1 VASATG
7 RLDRWERRLQ
17 IQMRLAPY
25 ALLAVSL
32 GLYWLTVDAVWTG
45 RLEVLGLSALAAAW
59 MRFFQPAR
67 PSRVPDAAWQ
77 AVYIAGLVAAVAV
90 LGSHAVWFTTFFGFT
105 GFLHSWWFLKGP
117 WKFAG
122 VTATAAVSVATY
134 TGFPPGSAAE
144 GFTFVLFTAAIT
156 GLVALFS
163 FVGDVTTE
171 RSAERKRTVE
181 RLEAALAENAGLH
194 AQLLVQAREAGVM
207 DERQRIAAD
216 IHDTLAQGLAG
227 IIAQLQAA
235 PEEPDWQPRVEK
247 ALRLARANLA
257 EARRTVHAVGPSQLE
272 AAALPEAL
280 ETVTDQWS
288 DLHGIP
294 VAVSVTGTFRPMD
307 PDVEGTLLRVAQ
319 ESLANAG
326 KHAGAG
332 RIGITLSYIGDVVAL
347 DVLDDGRGFD
357 PDRVSDGGGF
367 GLDGMRRRVER
378 LGGTFAVESAPG
390 EGTAVSATVPALER
404 DGSATEAATEN
415 EAEGAQA

>member
-1 VASATG
+1 MASASG

-17 IQMRLAPY
+17 TQMRLAPY

-32 GLYWLTVDAVWTG
+32 LLYWLTVDADWTG
-45 RLEVLGLSALAAAW
+45 RLEVLGVCTLAAAW
-59 MRFFQPAR
+59 MRYFQGLK
-67 PSRVPDAAWQ
+67 PSRVPDGAWQ
-77 AVYIAGLVAAVAV
+77 GAYLAGLITAIAA

-117 WKFAG
+117 WRFAG

-134 TGFPPGSAAE
+134 TGFPPGDATEA
-144 GFTFVLFTAAIT
+144 FAFVLFTAAIA

-163 FVGDVTTE
+163 FVGDVTSE
-171 RSAERKRTVE
+171 RSAERKRTVD

-207 DERQRIAAD
+207 DERQRIAGD
-216 IHDTLAQGLAG
+216 LHDTLAQGLAG

-235 PEEPDWQPRVEK
+235 PEEPDWRPRVDK
-247 ALRLARANLA
+247 ALMLARANLA

-280 ETVTDQWS
+280 EAVSGQWAE
-288 DLHGIP
+288 LHGIP
-294 VAVSVTGTFRPMD
+294 VAVNVTGTFRPLD

-332 RIGITLSYIGDVVAL
+332 RVGITLSYIGDVVAL
-347 DVLDDGRGFD
+347 DVLDDGRGFEL
-357 PDRVSDGGGF
+357 DRVSDGGGF

-378 LGGTFAVESAPG
+378 LGGTFAVESARG

-404 DGSATEAATEN
+404 DDDRSEI
-415 EAEGAQA
+415 EGAQA

>member
-1 VASATG
+1 MASATG

-17 IQMRLAPY
+17 TQMRLAPY

-32 GLYWLTVDAVWTG
+32 GLYWLTVDADWTD
-45 RLEVLGLSALAAAW
+45 RLEVLGLCTLATAW
-59 MRFFQPAR
+59 MRYFQGLK
-67 PSRVPDAAWQ
+67 PSRVPDGAWQ
-77 AVYIAGLVAAVAV
+77 GAYIAGLVAAIAA

-117 WKFAG
+117 WRFAG
-122 VTATAAVSVATY
+122 IAATAAVSVATY
-134 TGFPPGSAAE
+134 TGFPPSDATDALA
-144 GFTFVLFTAAIT
+144 FVLFTAAIA

-163 FVGDVTTE
+163 FVGDVTAE
-171 RSAERKRTVE
+171 RSAERKRTVD

-235 PEEPDWQPRVEK
+235 PEEPDWRPRVDK

-272 AAALPEAL
+272 AASLPEAL
-280 ETVTDQWS
+280 EAVSGQWS

-294 VAVSVTGTFRPMD
+294 VAVHVTGTFRALD

-326 KHAGAG
+326 RHAGAG
-332 RIGITLSYIGDVVAL
+332 RVGITLSYIGEVVAL

-357 PDRVSDGGGF
+357 LDRAADGGGF

-404 DGSATEAATEN
+404 DDVRSEI
-415 EAEGAQA
+415 EGAQA

>member
-1 VASATG
+1 MAGATG

-17 IQMRLAPY
+17 TQMRLAPY
-25 ALLAVSL
+25 ALLAISL
-32 GLYWLTVDAVWTG
+32 GLYWLTEDASWTD
-45 RLEVLGLSALAAAW
+45 RLQVLGTSALAAAW
-59 MRFFQPAR
+59 MRFFQAAK

-77 AVYIAGLVAAVAV
+77 GVYIAGLVALIAA
-90 LGSHAVWFTTFFGFT
+90 LGAQAVWFAPFFGFT
-105 GFLHSWWFLKGP
+105 GYLHSWWFLKGP

-122 VTATAAVSVATY
+122 VTATAAVSVAAY
-134 TGFPPGSAAE
+134 TGIPADTAE
-144 GFTFVLFTAAIT
+144 ALTFVLFTVAIT
-156 GLVALFS
+156 GLVVMFS

-194 AQLLVQAREAGVM
+194 AQLLVQAREAGIL

-235 PEEPDWQPRVEK
+235 PDEPDWRPRVDK

-257 EARRTVHAVGPSQLE
+257 EARRTVHAVGPAQLE
-272 AAALPEAL
+272 AASLPEAL
-280 ETVTDQWS
+280 ESVSDQWS

-294 VAVSVTGTFRPMD
+294 VALHVTGTFRPMD

-326 KHAGAG
+326 KYADASRVGV
-332 RIGITLSYIGDVVAL
+332 TLSYIDDVVAL

-357 PDRVSDGGGF
+357 PARAADGGGF
-367 GLDGMRRRVER
+367 GLGGMRRRVER

-390 EGTAVSATVPALER
+390 EGTAVSATVPALDR
-404 DGSATEAATEN
+404 IPAGDTE
-415 EAEGAQA
+415 EARA